1 MTECIRRARPDE
13 AAELSDLAL
22 RSKAV
27 WGYDAA
33 FIERCQDDL
42 TVTPEALVTEP
53 YYVLEQEGRVL
64 GFYSLATT
72 PGGVFLDNLFVAP
85 PAVGRGVGKRLWA
98 HMAAVAQTLGYETVL
113 ILSDPHA
120 EGFYRSRGAER
131 VGSVPS
137 SVFAGRSLPLLR
149 FAVPGQ
155 SGAA

>member
-1 MTECIRRARPDE
+1 M
-13 AAELSDLAL
+13 
-22 RSKAV
+22 

-33 FIERCQDDL
+33 FTERCRDDL
-42 TVTPEALVTEP
+42 TVTPAALARGSH
-53 YYVLEQEGRVL
+53 YVLEQEGCIL
-64 GFYSLATT
+64 GFYNLAVT

-85 PAVGRGVGKRLWA
+85 EAIGRGVGGRLWA
-98 HMAAVAQTLGYETVL
+98 HMVSEAQSSGYETVL
-113 ILSDPHA
+113 IESDPHA